1 MEKEQDF
8 LGEVNSIDAVTMAEG
23 TPLAGNLMVLE
34 RYGVW
39 QKGKIFLKYCPHF
52 KDGFGVSGPKAD
64 GKPVSLN
71 DVATLLGRTTPTV
84 SRWVK
89 FVLEVGD
96 KKAAFDKWAKTARL
110 AIEDKWQ
117 KKLTSKDNEDK
128 EPEPDKKKKME
139 GDTFLEV
146 QDRFMADKIEMAD
159 VKFLINE
166 VKRLHKLF
174 EKVQMALIDGKPDKA
189 LKVLEGIVKA
199 E

>member
-8 LGEVNSIDAVTMAEG
+8 LGEVNGIDAVTMAEG

-39 QKGKIFLKYCPHF
+39 QKGKIVLKYCPHF

-71 DVATLLGRTTPTV
+71 DVATVLGRTTPTV

-89 FVLEVGD
+89 FVLEVGT
-96 KKAAFDKWAKTARL
+96 KKAEFDGWAKTARL
-110 AIEDKWQ
+110 AIENKWQ
-117 KKLTSKDNEDK
+117 QKLTSQDNENK
-128 EPEPDKKKKME
+128 EPEPDKKKKMQ
-139 GDTFLEV
+139 GDTLLEV
-146 QDRFMADKIEMAD
+146 QERFMADKIESAD
-159 VKFLINE
+159 IKFLIAE
-166 VKRLHKLF
+166 VNRLHKLF
-174 EKVQMALIDGKPDKA
+174 EKVQMALIDGKADKA
-189 LKVLEGIVKA
+189 LKVLEGVIKA